1 MLERAWSASRGLRN
15 LVDRSENEPGLW
27 AGRTELALRPER
39 EVDLQGA
46 LQQEHPIDP
55 RAACDIEVV
64 NGSMFAVHPIG
75 PIADRL
81 TETFGIGDPKS
92 EVDVGPS
99 VNRTARR

>member
-46 LQQEHPIDP
+46 GEEKDAISRTPGDH
-55 RAACDIEVV
+55 IEV
-64 NGSMFAVHPIG
+64 I
-75 PIADRL
+75 DRHAAARVAL
-81 TETFGIGDPKS
+81 T
-92 EVDVGPS
+92 
-99 VNRTARR
+99 